1 MLSPPQRLRLLS
13 FRAKDHLCSCSPSPA
28 IAQVGVPFLSLSRP
42 CPAPFAKVRHTSRGQ
57 SREYWVVPFHY
68 LTNSFS
74 ILRSG
79 ASMFTVAAVPPVTDA
94 RAGALHFDG
103 SPINCSTLDFSA
115 AGSDS
120 SRFAAPSG
128 VLSASVS
135 VATVFWPIL
144 FSKMFSALLVVA

>member
-13 FRAKDHLCSCSPSPA
+13 FRAKDHLCSCSPTPA
-28 IAQVGVPFLSLSRP
+28 IAQVGVPFLSLFRP

-79 ASMFTVAAVPPVTDA
+79 ASIFTITTIPPITVA
-94 RAGALHFDG
+94 RAGAIHFDG
-103 SPINCSTLDFSA
+103 SPISCNTRLRSA
-115 AGSDS
+115 AGSDC
-120 SRFAAPSG
+120 SRFAVRDGDCGPGANTFM
-128 VLSASVS
+128 LLL
-135 VATVFWPIL
+135 PI
-144 FSKMFSALLVVA
+144 